1 MAAQL
6 ERELGVATKLVPGNT
21 GELSVWVDD
30 AQVIAKQGAKFPE
43 AGDVV
48 AAVRAHRT

>member
-6 ERELGVATKLVPGNT
+6 ERELGVSTKLVPGNT
-21 GELSVWVDD
+21 GELTVWVDD
-30 AQVIAKQGAKFPE
+30 ARVIAKQGAKFPDP
-43 AGDVV
+43 GDVV

>member
-1 MAAQL
+1 VAAQL
-6 ERELGVATKLVPGNT
+6 ERELGVSTKLVPGNA
-21 GELSVWVDD
+21 GELTVWVDD

-43 AGDVV
+43 PSDVV